1 VKKVIFLIFAL
12 FGISAQAQYN
22 NLDAQSFQLP
32 TACDFIAREIAIA
45 IIDGSKRRIPA
56 ERTDR
61 YQLLRSNSQYKDFN
75 IPRFLSVGKDLDM
88 DGASYQDVRSAMRI
102 ECNKQSRGN

>member
-1 VKKVIFLIFAL
+1 MKKVIFLTCVM
-12 FGISAQAQYN
+12 FGFGAHAQYN
-22 NLDAQSFQLP
+22 NLDAQTFQMP
-32 TACDFIAREIAIA
+32 TACDFIAREIAIS
-45 IIDGSKRRIPA
+45 IIDGSKRRIPP

-61 YQLLRSNSQYKDFN
+61 YQLLRSNPQYKDFN